1 MDPETSMLSTP
12 SRKSVI
18 SSPPNP
24 VEGSPKKDFSAMP
37 RFPSHSRR
45 NSSDTYTSSD
55 IALPEDYTSWTS
67 LQINPMKKQKTSSE
81 TTTPKQ
87 PNPSYYSRRR
97 AQNRAS
103 QRAFRERK
111 ERHVKNLEQQLE
123 DLHQQYEGLLKAYN
137 HQKEDIFTLKSKLHE
152 IHSENRTLRV
162 HHNSRM
168 KVASTMR
175 ASRFQGTEETLQLH
189 QNDLLQPQSQSM
201 TPTSNFDTRNSTSR
215 GSISEEH
222 TPFGSLLPLTPAENF
237 DNPGV
242 FSSPDPFLTT
252 GEGSRC
258 YSVNDYQEAQQ
269 QGGFNSPTF
278 SKEFATNPAADIFE
292 RWT

>member
-1 MDPETSMLSTP
+1 MQ
-12 SRKSVI
+12 
-18 SSPPNP
+18 
-24 VEGSPKKDFSAMP
+24 
-37 RFPSHSRR
+37 RFPSQSRR

-81 TTTPKQ
+81 TTTTPKQ
-87 PNPSYYSRRR
+87 PNPSYYSVLPIQVAVADTPLIPAQRRR

-123 DLHQQYEGLLKAYN
+123 DLHQQYEELLQAYN
-137 HQKEDIFTLKSKLHE
+137 QQKEDMFTLKTKLQE
-152 IHSENRTLRV
+152 IHSENRILRV
-162 HHNSRM
+162 PHNSPM
-168 KVASTMR
+168 EFASTMR
-175 ASRFQGTEETLQLH
+175 ASSFQGSEETLQLH

-201 TPTSNFDTRNSTSR
+201 TPTSNFDARNSTSR
-215 GSISEEH
+215 GSLSEEH

-242 FSSPDPFLTT
+242 FSSSDPFFTT
-252 GEGSRC
+252 GEGSRG

-269 QGGFNSPTF
+269 QGGFSSPTF
-278 SKEFATNPAADIFE
+278 SKDFATNPSADIFE